1 MTLHVSQLSNINVVV
16 SLVHCVLHPEI
27 APIVDGVSCVVTI
40 KHECGSSIVFASRK
54 LLGAMYMTFHVLQ
67 LSHGSVVGG
76 STL

>member
-1 MTLHVSQLSNINVVV
+1 MLGVISAALHNAK
-16 SLVHCVLHPEI
+16 EF
-27 APIVDGVSCVVTI
+27 SCVAII